1 MKNSSLI
8 TQWLKDVKKVSFSRS
23 EGDGPQT
30 KVDSLYINRNEGYEL
45 RDLILDY
52 YKEKNIIHKYENY
65 EITYKKIMGYKK
77 GEKVKR
83 NDMLKYLVDS
93 IN

>member
-30 KVDSLYINRNEGYEL
+30 KVDSLYINRN
-45 RDLILDY
+45 
-52 YKEKNIIHKYENY
+52 
-65 EITYKKIMGYKK
+65 
-77 GEKVKR
+77 
-83 NDMLKYLVDS
+83 
-93 IN
+93 